1 MEHLT
6 SLENE
11 RIKHVNAI
19 TNELHDSCDDIY
31 ESLIDHDYIECK
43 EITKK
48 LILQLKSM
56 IDSMD
61 DDL

>member
-19 TNELHDSCDDIY
+19 TNELHDSCDEIY
-31 ESLIDHDYIECK
+31 ESLIDHEYTHCK